1 MPTRPASRI
10 AVHDSSS
17 RTHLLVASPHLSHHL
32 HFPSHRVPRL
42 DCAPSCHFDASPP
55 VPPLSRP
62 LTRLD
67 APSHPPSPSPSRRF
81 SLAAHPT
88 PSLPSL
94 LASSHA
100 TYSHPDSH
108 TSSPAA
114 PKIHSLPAATS
125 LRHLSP
131 CTRPPR
137 PIADRLAGSTS
148 LFVRLSPVF
157 LSCTHR
163 VSHALSAPPLAPP
176 RPSLPISCTHQSTMD
191 QSSPQGFAYINT
203 TSSGGG
209 GSGGGGSGGGGG
221 GCGGSGGGGGGG
233 GGSGGGD
240 GGGGGGKQGGAP
252 SSYALFPGALGA
264 SLRPYFAFP
273 SATVFPPAAPLKQ
286 RVRQLKQWA
295 HAFPFQPP
303 MITGRPLR
311 YEEVRAAQENGDE
324 EIAAAEADA
333 AGNVRL
339 ASEARAREGGET
351 LGDDFGN
358 GSAGDPS
365 IPKREGSSSPS
376 TKEEEVDPTQG
387 VGEIPTGGRTAFA
400 IRTPRNRAV
409 RGNRAATN
417 IGVTTTPDTPAPI
430 VSGDDLAGRQ
440 DLFAD
445 ITNWDLCPLRDSR
458 QPPIARHPPRPLPES
473 FAICLLT
480 PLLHLA
486 KNHDS
491 SPGWKLLMFLP
502 CILLRSSSARKPD
515 SKAMGDRLTRFRQGM
530 WHDLYDEAADA
541 VTNNPQPRHL
551 HALTNTALAGKLS
564 AEAADLLS
572 ASRLLAFSKPQGGT
586 RPIAV
591 SECLL
596 RLIAKAALFLAAPV
610 AREHFIPL
618 QFGVVI
624 ARGIEAA
631 IHTARTY
638 LEEFQGAMALQI
650 DLANAF
656 NVVERAAVFEG
667 LKGTALDFLV
677 PLVHLSYGRSSALY
691 LDHDFGAEPLQSAR
705 GVRQGYPL
713 GPMLFATS
721 IHPCLVATAAAHP
734 EVVLLAYADDI
745 TVLGEAANCTAAFT
759 LLTEALLSHGLAH
772 NPAKCEAWSAPVLDP
787 ATLPPGIKISLD
799 GVRVLGSP
807 IGPPTGCA
815 TRVRER
821 LSAVVKPLPLLSQ
834 MDPQLCLLLLTRCVS
849 RRASFLVR
857 VTPLEALPLGE
868 WSAWGEELL
877 HTYLAAAH
885 TTIPRDRAERDRIW
899 QQAAL
904 PASLRGL
911 GITNPAVEGGFA
923 YLASVVS
930 AAHLLRSFGD
940 SANPGLTRLLLL
952 MDADGESTSLLPRR
966 LATLEVELPPDG
978 TEALQVGRQNP
989 NGPKLQQALSLTVHT
1004 ARYIRLMD
1012 SSRDMELNPLSS
1024 HTQRLQSLLG
1034 PGAGDWLHVVPL
1046 ISSLRLEPSQFSTV
1060 ASFRL
1065 GMPLPVP
1072 RRCNIRYRTTFPD
1085 DRLPNHLMRTEAG
1098 FTVHKETTAYSPV
1111 ENLKADISLR
1121 HPDTGEVWICDITV
1135 TDLVSHQDEQARKAP
1150 RWAARMQVDKK
1161 ESKYAGRSAWVGFYA
1176 IVVETYGYPSPGV
1189 LDFLR
1194 SCAELAGKR
1203 WLNAAP
1209 KSREVAKLLTEYRQR
1224 WSGTLQRAQA
1234 NALRDKTHEAL
1245 TADVLGLQGLFTPL
1259 SEGQLWRCDGVTV
1272 ASDMFSDKA
1281 GRPQANVLL
1290 INDSGAVFVE
1300 SIDTK
1305 MEMKTGSYIAGILR
1319 PIIEKVG
1326 PKNVVALCID
1336 DGSNYAA
1343 ACRELMTE
1351 YPHSEH
1357 IPCTTHD
1364 LDLLMEDIGKMGWAK
1379 DIVTRGDTLISF
1391 VRNHH
1396 FTRGYMRSELVNG
1409 GKAKQVLKPAGTR
1422 FGTNYIA
1429 INRLCEVRVGLTQMV
1444 LSDDWC
1450 EWTTAAKRV
1459 GADTFKDNIIDA
1471 TWWTHADFFAKLMK
1485 LLFVV
1490 MRKIDS
1496 DAKGMMGRL
1505 YDLTLQ
1511 LTEDIRDFLNEHAE
1525 GVLPRGE
1532 VGGIRKIVQDHW
1544 DNGLACNM
1552 HVVGRILNPINQEEG
1567 IFRTDLECTRVF
1579 KHFGMLAALADHEAV
1594 KEGKLTAVAWWTW
1607 HGIEHPELTTMAC
1620 HALTQPVSAS
1630 PCERNWAKF
1639 DAVHTARLNRLG
1651 AEKLRDLVYVTH
1663 NWQIVHNWH
1672 KVPEGQRVVKGN
1684 IEDPPTPAGYNVE
1697 EEVEEPEVGEDDVM
1711 ADDSSKEVVLVALL
1725 LPMPCHDLDHRQHH
1739 LHHQHK
1745 NQRQQGS
1752 KRQQRCKTAAA
1763 AAASTRC
1770 FLLAIVWAHRPV
1782 CSTPSPHWALSS
1794 PSSAS
1799 SPTRTTCC
1807 SACSPP
1813 SVPRPVRLTHRGAE
1827 EAGEQGKEAGG
1838 EERAREG
1845 VVPSWVLLQMVRGAW
1860 KQEGEWVGLLGGE
1873 SRVSPVKEHYAD
1885 VAHVMRCAGEGV
1897 LELKRWRGEGESAVK
1912 GADVEGGGEGKGGKV
1927 VFGIVVCLVVLP
1939 HSPSHFISLPS
1950 FSPLLACAPRM
1961 LWLAWWWAVRVP
1973 LCMAHG
1979 RRYAEREACGDA
1991 LTRMGALAQCS
2002 STAAITSELPSLCT
2016 AYCCLLRNPFPSP
2029 PLPSL
2034 LFPACKALVFCPK
2047 ILPIP
2052 RTVYPASLLLPL
2064 PLHVPTCNTRG
2075 SATTA
2080 AILHSPPNILPPS
2093 SEPLAAAAAAVT
2105 LCIALCHCC

>member
-1 MPTRPASRI
+1 
-10 AVHDSSS
+10 
-17 RTHLLVASPHLSHHL
+17 
-32 HFPSHRVPRL
+32 
-42 DCAPSCHFDASPP
+42 
-55 VPPLSRP
+55 
-62 LTRLD
+62 
-67 APSHPPSPSPSRRF
+67 
-81 SLAAHPT
+81 
-88 PSLPSL
+88 
-94 LASSHA
+94 
-100 TYSHPDSH
+100 
-108 TSSPAA
+108 
-114 PKIHSLPAATS
+114 
-125 LRHLSP
+125 
-131 CTRPPR
+131 
-137 PIADRLAGSTS
+137 
-148 LFVRLSPVF
+148 
-157 LSCTHR
+157 
-163 VSHALSAPPLAPP
+163 
-176 RPSLPISCTHQSTMD
+176 MD

-295 HAFPFQPP
+295 HAFPFQP
-303 MITGRPLR
+303 
-311 YEEVRAAQENGDE
+311 RACCD
-324 EIAAAEADA
+324 
-333 AGNVRL
+333 VV
-339 ASEARAREGGET
+339 
-351 LGDDFGN
+351 
-358 GSAGDPS
+358 
-365 IPKREGSSSPS
+365 K
-376 TKEEEVDPTQG
+376 
-387 VGEIPTGGRTAFA
+387 
-400 IRTPRNRAV
+400 
-409 RGNRAATN
+409 
-417 IGVTTTPDTPAPI
+417 
-430 VSGDDLAGRQ
+430 
-440 DLFAD
+440 
-445 ITNWDLCPLRDSR
+445 
-458 QPPIARHPPRPLPES
+458 
-473 FAICLLT
+473 
-480 PLLHLA
+480 
-486 KNHDS
+486 
-491 SPGWKLLMFLP
+491 
-502 CILLRSSSARKPD
+502 
-515 SKAMGDRLTRFRQGM
+515 
-530 WHDLYDEAADA
+530 
-541 VTNNPQPRHL
+541 
-551 HALTNTALAGKLS
+551 GK
-564 AEAADLLS
+564 
-572 ASRLLAFSKPQGGT
+572 GCG
-586 RPIAV
+586 
-591 SECLL
+591 
-596 RLIAKAALFLAAPV
+596 AALFLATPV

-1085 DRLPNHLMRTEAG
+1085 DRLPNHLMRS

-1259 SEGQLWRCDGVTV
+1259 SEGQL
-1272 ASDMFSDKA
+1272 DMFSDKA

-1697 EEVEEPEVGEDDVM
+1697 EEVEEPE
-1711 ADDSSKEVVLVALL
+1711 
-1725 LPMPCHDLDHRQHH
+1725 HH

-2034 LFPACKALVFCPK
+2034 LFPACKALVPYRFCCAARIIYASHLHPRHFTAFLAPK
-2047 ILPIP
+2047 P
-2052 RTVYPASLLLPL
+2052 RPDSAASPAAPSASPA
-2064 PLHVPTCNTRG
+2064 PPMGTPSPMNAMNGRMRADERHVGTGNGGSDGSGEGGGGDGSEGTNVREVHGEKRSKGVQVDGEMVGGKRKRQGWEKRG
-2075 SATTA
+2075 GVDRDRGKA
-2080 AILHSPPNILPPS
+2080 NQG
-2093 SEPLAAAAAAVT
+2093 
-2105 LCIALCHCC
+2105 